1 MSKTTQPTTSRFQ
14 AVLFDLDGTLL
25 DTAPDFL
32 TATNLLL
39 EKKGLD
45 QLPAE
50 SIRRLVT
57 HGSVGIIENVFEL
70 DKAHPDFEAIRQE
83 LLALYMDNLADQ
95 TRPFIGITKLLHTL
109 GQHQIPWGI
118 VTNKPEIFT
127 LAILKQLPLSP
138 PPATII
144 CPDHVSKTKPDP
156 ESVILAC
163 HQVGVSPNNA
173 VYVGDHRRDIEAGLK
188 AGTTTIAATYGY
200 IDSNEDPT
208 LWGAD
213 HTVSCATQLLDIIF

>member
-1 MSKTTQPTTSRFQ
+1 MPNTKQIILPRFQ

-39 EKKGLD
+39 AKKGLPL
-45 QLPAE
+45 LPAE
-50 SIRRLVT
+50 SIRQLVT
-57 HGSVGIIENVFEL
+57 HGSVGIVKKVFEL
-70 DKAHPDFEAIRQE
+70 DEQHPEFEPIRQE
-83 LLALYMDNLADQ
+83 LLSLYMDNLADQ
-95 TRPFIGITKLLHTL
+95 THPFTGITELLYTL
-109 GQHQIPWGI
+109 GENQIPWGI
-118 VTNKPEIFT
+118 VTNKPESYT
-127 LAILKQLPLSP
+127 LAILEQLPLSP

-156 ESVILAC
+156 ESVVLAC
-163 HQVGVSPNNA
+163 KQVGISPSDT
-173 VYVGDHRRDIEAGLK
+173 VYIGDHQRDIEAGRR

-200 IDSNEDPT
+200 IDQNEDPT

-213 HTVSCATQLLDIIF
+213 HTVSCATQLLELIL